1 MAQDFSDD
9 MENALLNFVT
19 RQNLVSGTMYQGGN
33 RVHLGFIGFMR
44 GYTYNRWATF
54 NQIKD
59 TCEKELAGR
68 YPKLVGYWNVFNAE
82 DIEGIPPENSP
93 VHQNDRTVKLPCLE
107 ACSSPQTSA
116 SKTRSLRVSSTRTTS
131 PICNLG

>member
-1 MAQDFSDD
+1 MAQDFGDD

-19 RQNLVSGTMYQGGN
+19 RQNLVSGTVYQGGN

-44 GYTYNRWATF
+44 GYAYNRWATF

-59 TCEKELAGR
+59 TYEKEFAGR

-107 ACSSPQTSA
+107 ACSFRQTSA
-116 SKTRSLRVSSTRTTS
+116 YRDAIWRGSSTRTTS
-131 PICNLG
+131 PTCNLG

>member
-1 MAQDFSDD
+1 MAQDFGDD

-19 RQNLVSGTMYQGGN
+19 RQNLVSGTVYQGGN

-59 TCEKELAGR
+59 TCEKEFAGR
-68 YPKLVGYWNVFNAE
+68 YLKLVGYWNVFNAE

-107 ACSSPQTSA
+107 ACSFPQTSA
-116 SKTRSLRVSSTRTTS
+116 YRDAIWRGSSTRTTS
-131 PICNLG
+131 PTCNLG